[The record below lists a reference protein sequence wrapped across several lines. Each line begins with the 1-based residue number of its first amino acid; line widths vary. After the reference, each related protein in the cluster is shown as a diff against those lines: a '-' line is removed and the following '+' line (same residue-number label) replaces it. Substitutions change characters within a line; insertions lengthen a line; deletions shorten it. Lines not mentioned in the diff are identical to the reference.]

1 MALITLTSASGAP
14 GVTTTTLAL
23 AACWPRPC
31 LLVEADPSGSSAL
44 LAGYWR
50 GTRDHTGV
58 VDLVKAH
65 RAGVLAD
72 ALLRMAMPV
81 EGTQAS
87 VIIGSRSHEQAA
99 GLSRLWE
106 PLTQVLRDLAA
117 RDQDVLVDAG
127 RLGLEGSPA
136 PLVGQA
142 DVTVL
147 VARSTLVAVAG
158 ARSWALSL
166 QEGAGPGH
174 EVRLL
179 LVGAGRPYSAGEV
192 SRALGVGV
200 VGSIG
205 WDPARAA
212 VFSHGDPLPAPRGL
226 RRLRGGPDAA
236 RAAFAASGYQRS
248 IHAAGEALRAVV
260 ERSERDRA
268 RWIAPQASGEEAGR

>member
-1 MALITLTSASGAP
+1 MALITLASASGAP
-14 GVTTTTLAL
+14 GVTSTALAL

-81 EGTQAS
+81 EGTRAS

-99 GLSRLWE
+99 GLARLWV
-106 PLTQVLRDLAA
+106 PLAGVLRDLAA
-117 RDQDVLVDAG
+117 RDQDVIIDAG
-127 RLGLEGSPA
+127 RLGLEGSPT
-136 PLVGQA
+136 PLIEQA
-142 DVTVL
+142 EVMVL

-158 ARSWALSL
+158 ARSWAVSL
-166 QEGAGPGH
+166 LDGAAPGH

-192 SRALGVGV
+192 SRALGLPVA
-200 VGSIG
+200 GSVT

-212 VFSHGDPLPAPRGL
+212 VFSHGAPLPAARGV
-226 RRLRGGPDAA
+226 RRLGGGPEAA
-236 RAAFAASGYQRS
+236 RRAFAASGYQRS
-248 IHAAGEALRAVV
+248 VQATGEALRAVV
-260 ERSERDRA
+260 ERSERERA
-268 RWIAPQASGEEAGR
+268 RWIAPHTGGEEARP

>member
-14 GVTTTTLAL
+14 GVTTTALGLAS
-23 AACWPRPC
+23 CWPRPC

-72 ALLRMAMPV
+72 ALLRMAMSID
-81 EGTQAS
+81 GTQAA
-87 VIIGSRSHEQAA
+87 VIIGSRSHEQSA

-106 PLTQVLRDLAA
+106 PLTVVLRDLAA
-117 RDQDVLVDAG
+117 RDQDVIVDAG

-136 PLVGQA
+136 PLIDQA

-147 VARSTLVAVAG
+147 VARSSLVAVAG

-166 QEGAGPGH
+166 LDAAAPGH

-192 SRALGVGV
+192 SRALGVAM

-212 VFSHGDPLPAPRGL
+212 VFSDGAALPEPRGL
-226 RRLRGGPDAA
+226 RRLTGGADAA
-236 RAAFAASGYQRS
+236 RHGFAGSGYQRS
-248 IHAAGEALRAVV
+248 VQAAGEALRAVV
-260 ERSERDRA
+260 ERSERERA
-268 RWIAPQASGEEAGR
+268 RWVAPRAGGEEARP